1 MVTVKNNSVI
11 DLMISALFN
20 SCTDVFGDQEA
31 AFI

>member
-11 DLMISALFN
+11 DLIISALFK
-20 SCTDVFGDQEA
+20 SCTEVFGDQGA